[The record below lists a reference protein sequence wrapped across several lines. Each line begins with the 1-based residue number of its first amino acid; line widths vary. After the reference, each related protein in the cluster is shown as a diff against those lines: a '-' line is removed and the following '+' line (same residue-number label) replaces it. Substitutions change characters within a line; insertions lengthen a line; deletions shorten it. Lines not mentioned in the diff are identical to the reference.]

1 MLLKVLTLVLTA
13 GVFPYTFTY
22 EGRLYDSS
30 GNVYNGQAEFVLK
43 LYDVQEG
50 GSPLWEESHTVD
62 VKDGFF
68 SIKVGDVNPLPE
80 PFPSSAYL
88 GIEVNSS
95 GEMSPRLEVGSVP
108 FSFISKKALSTE
120 RNILRKLSEAKVY
133 LNKCVSDT
141 NTCCFHSTP
150 VYYSIPGYPA
160 LLTGNV
166 GGDILISF
174 SISFIAL
181 SATPAGET
189 RGYGFRLYVDGNP
202 VQASF
207 RACTAVVPWG
217 LCNVSLNYLLPGLP
231 EGEHTFEVKYCAV
244 NDNVTGE
251 VRTYDYSFEVMEV
264 P

>member
-68 SIKVGDVNPLPE
+68 SIKVGDVNPLPD

-120 RNILRKLSEAKVY
+120 RKILHTQILGQEIY
-133 LNKCVSDT
+133 LNKCVSDPS
-141 NTCCFHSTP
+141 TCCYYSNP
-150 VYYSIPGYPA
+150 VYYPLPGA
-160 LLTGNV
+160 SLQGEVGGNV
-166 GGDILISF
+166 LVKF
-174 SISFIAL
+174 S
-181 SATPAGET
+181 TPLQAGSGSNPDEQ
-189 RGYGFRLYVDGNP
+189 RGYVFVIYLDGVRISTSMTSCAPP
-202 VQASF
+202 VQHGFCPITINHLFTNLS
-207 RACTAVVPWG
+207 R
-217 LCNVSLNYLLPGLP
+217 
-231 EGEHTFEVKYCAV
+231 GEHKFEIWYCPL
-244 NDNVTGE
+244 NPYVTGE
-251 VRTYDYSFEVMEV
+251 VKTWVYTFDVIEL